1 MAENI
6 LHDHADRL
14 PGGVHL
20 IPGSGGIFNV
30 RLGDHR
36 LFSKEETG
44 RFPEE
49 NEVEDQLAELFDAA

>member
-6 LHDHADRL
+6 LHDYYEQI

-20 IPGSGGIFNV
+20 LPSEGGVFEV
-30 RLGDHR
+30 SLGDR
-36 LFSKEETG
+36 LIFSKTATD

-49 NEVEDQLAELFDAA
+49 NEVEEQLGSILIPA

>member
-14 PGGVHL
+14 PEGVTLIPATGGVFEVTL
-20 IPGSGGIFNV
+20 GG
-30 RLGDHR
+30 RT
-36 LFSKEETG
+36 LFSKERTG

-49 NEVEDQLAELFDAA
+49 NEVEDQVAELLGTE